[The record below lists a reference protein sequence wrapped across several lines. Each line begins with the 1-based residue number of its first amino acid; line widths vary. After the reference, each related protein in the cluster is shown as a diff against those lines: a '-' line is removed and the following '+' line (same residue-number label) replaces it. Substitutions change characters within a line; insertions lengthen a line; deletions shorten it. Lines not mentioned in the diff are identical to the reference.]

1 MSICSEPTVAVR
13 NLSCQSSIEPCV
25 PEEDSP
31 DVEDQFFPPE
41 NGKASSI
48 TGSTQVIIE
57 PQHKPDSPIS
67 SRPDSLILNTT
78 SIDNKVTNGTDNKH
92 PKYLYRSYS
101 TRSFKKSKPKP
112 NKLLSNDLDRIFV
125 ISSHDDDYYDSIEV
139 ISERR
144 SKNFSKFQNELE
156 NVEKIDENA
165 DKQAEDD
172 VKIEI
177 DPNQNKLESNWFAF
191 PG

>member
-31 DVEDQFFPPE
+31 DGEDQFFPPE

-57 PQHKPDSPIS
+57 PQHKPDSPI